1 MLPNFNSDLAKEINS
16 LRTNPKKYS
25 EKVKSYTKYFKGK
38 ILKLPGTNAGIK
50 TEEGV
55 NAYNETINFL
65 LKQPPIEP
73 LELSKGM
80 CKIASDLLY
89 EVQNLDPNDINSI
102 DMEKIISKYGNFYG
116 NFARAIDYG
125 GENAE
130 QVMVN
135 LLVSDGDPSRSQ
147 RESLLSN
154 DLRKVGVANG
164 KHDFYRHCSVIVS
177 CTKFE
182 NTKDK
187 NDFVDFE
194 NYNDYNKD
202 DVNKK
207 KEGEELIGN
216 VTEIIFDVIKKVFKK
231 YDKNTPFKDKIIDDL
246 IFDYNDDNKDD
257 VNKKKE
263 IKNEKKKE
271 KINEKIGNKYISVSK
286 SEKIVTEDGVKK
298 KVIRIERFLEDGT
311 KEVETTKETV
321 ED

>member
-194 NYNDYNKD
+194 NYNDYS
-202 DVNKK
+202 
-207 KEGEELIGN
+207 
-216 VTEIIFDVIKKVFKK
+216 
-231 YDKNTPFKDKIIDDL
+231 
-246 IFDYNDDNKDD
+246 KDD

-311 KEVETTKETV
+311 KEVETTKETI